1 MPESSNAH
9 IVLNS
14 RDATGGNGYNSLTF
28 NATNQNII
36 QGNITRIGVNE
47 INFPYDIPNIQ
58 ENTQSF
64 FLNLLDVAGGT
75 VEYTLEIVIPKG
87 WYTGTELAA
96 DISGAIIAA
105 ATADGIPTPILNV
118 PSIRYLETS
127 NVFVFTAPQAPTAP
141 EYNGVWQFS
150 SPYTYPEG
158 EAATKINT
166 LGKDI
171 LSLMGFSP
179 MQNPLRQVSTAG
191 EPLVAAFP
199 FSGGSA
205 ILSYTQYIDVCSP
218 QLCKFQY
225 FRDGSTTNLA
235 RRSDVICRLYISNN
249 VAIQENE
256 GLRPFTINR
265 QFLNSRMLKWTADNA
280 VGTIDI
286 QLYDDTGQPLRTQ
299 YQPRP
304 YQITF
309 NAYEGGDDNDKVDD
323 NSTSNAPTKYG
334 PYRDRNAVA
343 WQNLRSNQ

>member
-58 ENTQSF
+58 DNTNLF
-64 FLNLLDVAGGT
+64 YINLLDVAGGT
-75 VEYTLEIVIPKG
+75 VEHELEIVIPKG
-87 WYTGTELAA
+87 WYTGAELAN

-105 ATADGIPTPILNV
+105 ATTEGIPSPALNTPGIQ
-118 PSIRYLETS
+118 YLASS
-127 NVFVFTAPQAPTAP
+127 NVFVFTAPSAPTAP
-141 EYNGVWQFS
+141 TYNGVWQFI
-150 SPYTYPEG
+150 SPYTYPDG
-158 EAATKINT
+158 SPSTTNT

-171 LSLMGFSP
+171 FSIMGFSP
-179 MQNPLRQVSTAG
+179 QQNPLRQISSAG
-191 EPLVAAFP
+191 EPLVSAFP

-249 VAIQENE
+249 IAIQENE

-286 QLYDDTGQPLRTQ
+286 QLYDDVGQPLRTQ

-309 NAYEGGDDNDKVDD
+309 NAYEGGDDSEKIDD
-323 NSTSNAPTKYG
+323 NSESNLPRKFG
-334 PYRDRNAVA
+334 PYKDRNAVA
-343 WQNLRSNQ
+343 WSNLKRNQ